1 MGEPATA
8 RQSAASGTIPRPV
21 LRRNVSFE
29 QPTVNTPTP
38 PTTRYPAP
46 VPIPTETDSLPRL
59 PTRPRPLA
67 RAVPVRIPPPPPAVA
82 ARKDVLIDP
91 NDPNEDKRQ
100 GPGQELQLESKSLG
114 QLASELG
121 MTGPVPGARRGRPSN
136 LDMVLAASVP
146 DLRQAIGT
154 AADDTLGSSIKDSL
168 IAYGNDGSINPPVT
182 RPAIP
187 DVQRQSRQDEGRNRD
202 RERLGMLA
210 EERQQREAPD
220 ELDELRDLLDA
231 SSPPPPFSP
240 PPTPVLARPTPT
252 PTRATAVA
260 DAEALTLPTQAIRQG
275 DGQRATLRVAR
286 MGRTFDRSFESYNRT
301 PVGATVPTPATA
313 QPPAQ
318 PQAQPQLQTRARA
331 TLALLDSTQPAKH
344 TRVPPKHGLVLSRD
358 ASVRGRTSARER
370 ESARAEMVGQRRT
383 QPARQSVFDAGV
395 ERAVRREATR
405 YDSEQEVYNTR
416 HDEKYSVAGGMAGGG
431 GDVVEGPQLDDS
443 DEL

>member
-1 MGEPATA
+1 
-8 RQSAASGTIPRPV
+8 
-21 LRRNVSFE
+21 
-29 QPTVNTPTP
+29 
-38 PTTRYPAP
+38 
-46 VPIPTETDSLPRL
+46 
-59 PTRPRPLA
+59 
-67 RAVPVRIPPPPPAVA
+67 
-82 ARKDVLIDP
+82 
-91 NDPNEDKRQ
+91 
-100 GPGQELQLESKSLG
+100 
-114 QLASELG
+114 

-187 DVQRQSRQDEGRNRD
+187 DVQRRSRQDEGRDRD

-210 EERQQREAPD
+210 EERQQREATAEAD
-220 ELDELRDLLDA
+220 ELDELRDLLD
-231 SSPPPPFSP
+231 SSIPTPSPISPP
-240 PPTPVLARPTPT
+240 TAPVLARPTPT
-252 PTRATAVA
+252 RATAS
-260 DAEALTLPTQAIRQG
+260 ALTLPTQAIRQG
-275 DGQRATLRVAR
+275 DGQRATIRVAS
-286 MGRTFDRSFESYNRT
+286 MGRTFDRSFAAYDRT
-301 PVGATVPTPATA
+301 PIAATVPTVPTV
-313 QPPAQ
+313 PTPAQ
-318 PQAQPQLQTRARA
+318 PQAQPQPNQLQTRARA

-405 YDSEQEVYNTR
+405 YDSEQAVYNTR